1 MSHRESKS
9 LVLAVRVYPDTK
21 KAELDL
27 DKPKRRWKWKLPD
40 TMFVFDTE
48 TRTDQTQ
55 RLTFGSY
62 RLITAGQLVKENLFY
77 GPTLPAKDR
86 RILERYVAI
95 PGAVVPN
102 EDAHDVS
109 LLTRHQFAE
118 KLFRAAYKGRF
129 LLTAFN
135 FPFDISRVACDFTNA
150 RRRFAGGFS
159 LDLWSYLKDGS
170 EQSNPFRPSICIK
183 HIDSKRA
190 LKGFT
195 GRRRPDDVDRI
206 PEGSTTGKPEKDYVF
221 HGHFLDLRTLAFALT
236 DRGYTLAGACEAF
249 GVEHGKQ
256 TIKQHGIVTKKYI
269 DYNRRDVLATSELAV
284 KLLEEYDKHPI
295 DLQAS
300 KAYSPA
306 SIGKAYLRE
315 MGIPPILERQ
325 PNFPKRYLG
334 YAQSAFFGGR
344 TSAHIR
350 KVSVPVVYTDFLAM
364 YPTVNSLMDLWSFVT
379 AREIAVIENCQA
391 EVETFLR
398 QVTANRL
405 FEPAIWKQL
414 TAFVRI
420 IPDGDIL
427 PSRGRYSIQTNDWQA
442 AVNHLY
448 AGNDSPDDALWF
460 SLPDVVASVLL
471 NNGRIPKIVDAFRIE
486 PHGKLSGLKS
496 TKLRS
501 QIDVDPA
508 RMDFF
513 RVVIEE
519 RKRLP
524 KRTDIS
530 DVEKGRL
537 DKFLKVLAN
546 AASYGIYAEMH
557 RLESDR
563 KTQII
568 CHGIDAEPFTCR
580 VAHPDEIG
588 KYCFPPLASLITGA
602 ARLML
607 ALLEHCVTRQ
617 AGTYAMEDTDSM
629 AIVAIEKHGMVPCP
643 GGMRSKVKALSWKQ
657 VEEISE
663 RFAALNPYDRGAVP
677 GSILKIE
684 DDNRDPGTKK
694 QRQLY
699 CLAISAKRYAIFLKD
714 AKGVP
719 VLLRKGVNNKE
730 DRWSEHGLGH
740 LLNPTDPASED
751 REWIAHAWLSIIR
764 RALGL
769 PTTALGIE
777 SSPAVG
783 RVTVSSPAV
792 MKPLAKLNEG
802 KQYPDRIKPFNFLL
816 TCHVRPL
823 GHPPGVKPERFHL
836 ITPYEI
842 DSRQWLK
849 KSWIDQYSGK
859 EYRIT
864 TVGHHGDRHTARV
877 KTYGDVLIDYE
888 YHPES
893 KCADANGNT
902 CSKQTIGLLQR
913 RQVRIEKIKYIGKES
928 NSLEEVDAGLIHSEQ
943 SVYTEYPD
951 PRRDEWQTKILPALK
966 EAQLSRLVEECRGIL
981 SRRALIDLRAGRS
994 RPHRKNQQRLVE
1006 FVLKLGSTLR

>member
-1 MSHRESKS
+1 MSHREPTP

-62 RLITAGQLVKENLFY
+62 RLIASGQLVKENLFF
-77 GPTLPAKDR
+77 GSTLPAKDR
-86 RILERYVAI
+86 QILEVYAAMPR
-95 PGAVVPN
+95 AVVRN
-102 EDAHDVS
+102 ERAHGVS
-109 LLTRHQFAE
+109 LLTRHEFVE
-118 KLFRAAYKGRF
+118 RLFRAAYKGRF
-129 LLTAFN
+129 LLAAFN

-159 LDLWSYLKDGS
+159 LDLWSYHKDNS
-170 EQSNPFRPSICIK
+170 ERRDQFRPSICIK

-195 GRRRPDDVDRI
+195 GRRKPDEEDRI

-236 DRGYTLAGACEAF
+236 DRGYTLDGACHDF

-256 TIKQHGIVTKKYI
+256 TVKRHGIVTDKYI
-269 DYNRRDVLATSELAV
+269 RYNRRDVLATSELAV

-295 DLQAS
+295 DLQAT

-306 SIGKAYLRE
+306 SIGKAYLRA
-315 MGIPPILERQ
+315 MGIAPILERQ
-325 PNFPKRYLG
+325 PGFPKRYLG

-350 KVSVPVVYTDFLAM
+350 KVPVPVCYLDFLSM
-364 YPTVNSLMDLWSFVT
+364 YPSVNSLMNLWSFVT
-379 AREIAVIENCQA
+379 AKKIVVVEHCQA
-391 EVETFLR
+391 EIEVFLR
-398 QVTANRL
+398 QVTVDRL
-405 FEPAIWKQL
+405 FNQDFWKRL

-427 PSRGRYSIQTNDWQA
+427 PSRGRYSAQSNDWQV
-442 AVNHLY
+442 AVNHLH
-448 AGNDSPDDALWF
+448 ATSDNPDDALWY

-471 NNGRIPKIVDAFRIE
+471 NKGRIPNIVDAFRIE
-486 PHGKLSGLKS
+486 PRGKLRGLKS
-496 TKLRS
+496 TELRG
-501 QIDVDPA
+501 QIDVDP
-508 RMDFF
+508 RKQDFF
-513 RVVIEE
+513 KVVIEQ

-524 KRTDIS
+524 KRNDIS
-530 DVEKGRL
+530 DIEKERL

-557 RLESDR
+557 RLESES
-563 KTQII
+563 KKEVG

-580 VAHPDEIG
+580 VAHPDEPG
-588 KYCFPPLASLITGA
+588 EYCFPPMASLITGA

-607 ALLEHCVTRQ
+607 ALLERRVTDHG
-617 AGTYAMEDTDSM
+617 GTYAMEDTDSM
-629 AIVAIEKHGMVPCP
+629 AIVATERGGMIPCP
-643 GGMRSKVKALSWKQ
+643 GGKRGLLKALSWKQ
-657 VEEISE
+657 VDEISS
-663 RFAALNPYDRGAVP
+663 RFAGLNPYDRNAVP
-677 GSILKIE
+677 TSILKLE
-684 DDNRDPGTKK
+684 DDNYSDPETREH

-699 CLAISAKRYAIFLKD
+699 CVAISAKRYALFLRD
-714 AKGVP
+714 ERSDP
-719 VLLRKGVNNKE
+719 ILLRKGSNNNE

-751 REWIAHAWLSIIR
+751 REWIAQAWLAIIR
-764 RALGL
+764 RALGS
-769 PTTALGIE
+769 PTSVLGVE

-783 RVTVSSPAV
+783 QVTVSSPAV
-792 MKPLAKLNEG
+792 MKPLAQLNEG
-802 KQYPDRIKPFNFLL
+802 KQYADKIKPFNFLL

-823 GHPPGVKPERFHL
+823 GHPLAVDPARFHL
-836 ITPYEI
+836 ISPYEK
-842 DSRQWLK
+842 DPRQWLK

-864 TVGHHGDRHTARV
+864 TTGHHGDRRTARV
-877 KTYGDVLIDYE
+877 KTYGDVLIEYE

-913 RQVRIEKIKYIGKES
+913 RHVRIEQIKYIGKES
-928 NSLEEVDAGLIHSEQ
+928 NSLEEVESGLIHSEQ

-951 PRRDEWQTKILPALK
+951 PRRDEWQIKILPALR
-966 EAQLSRLVEECRGIL
+966 EVPLARLVNL
-981 SRRALIDLRAGRS
+981 SGFSRSTVIEIRAGRA
-994 RPHRKNQQRLVE
+994 RPHRKNQELLAAIARKIVE
-1006 FVLKLGSTLR
+1006 KE

>member
-1 MSHRESKS
+1 MSHREPTS

-21 KAELDL
+21 EADPDL
-27 DKPKRRWKWKLPD
+27 DKPRREKKWKLPNA
-40 TMFVFDTE
+40 MFVFDTE

-62 RLITAGQLVKENLFY
+62 RFIVAGELLKENLFY

-86 RILERYVAI
+86 RILERYVAV
-95 PGAVVPN
+95 PRSVVPN
-102 EDAHDVS
+102 EGAHKLS
-109 LLTRHQFAE
+109 LLTRHEFVN
-118 KLFRAAYKGRF
+118 KLFGTAYKGRC

-135 FPFDISRVACDFTNA
+135 FPFDISRVAHDFTNA
-150 RRRFAGGFS
+150 RKRFAGGFS
-159 LDLWSYLKDGS
+159 LDLWSHLGRRN
-170 EQSNPFRPSICIK
+170 QFRPSICIK
-183 HIDSKRA
+183 HIDNKRA

-195 GRRRPDDVDRI
+195 RRKNPDEEDLI
-206 PEGSTTGKPEKDYVF
+206 PEGSKTGKKEEDYTF
-221 HGHFLDLRTLAFALT
+221 RGHFLDLRTLAFALT
-236 DRGYTLAGACEAF
+236 DRSYTLEKACDDF
-249 GVEHGKQ
+249 WVEHGKQ
-256 TIKQHGIVTKKYI
+256 TVKRHGIVTDKYI
-269 DYNRRDVLATSELAV
+269 HYNRRDVLATSELAL
-284 KLLEEYDKHPI
+284 KLLDEYDQHPI
-295 DLQAS
+295 NLQAT

-306 SIGKAYLRE
+306 SIGKAYLRA

-325 PNFPKRYLG
+325 PDFPKRFLG

-350 KVSVPVVYTDFLAM
+350 KVPVPVVYTDFLSM

-379 AREIAVIENCQA
+379 AREIGVIDHCKTEI
-391 EVETFLR
+391 EILLR
-398 QVTANRL
+398 QVTVDDM
-405 FEPAIWKQL
+405 FDPAIWKRL

-427 PSRGRYSIQTNDWQA
+427 PSRGKYSVQSNDWQV

-448 AGNDSPDDALWF
+448 AGNDSLDDALWF

-471 NNGRIPKIVDAFRIE
+471 RNGRIPKIVDAFRIE
-486 PHGKLSGLKS
+486 PRGKLGGLKS

-501 QIDVDPA
+501 RINIDPGKQ
-508 RMDFF
+508 DFF

-524 KRTDIS
+524 ERS
-530 DVEKGRL
+530 DVSDIEKKRL

-557 RLESDR
+557 RLESDH
-563 KTQII
+563 KTEVD
-568 CHGIDAEPFTCR
+568 CHGLDAEPFTCR
-580 VAHPDEIG
+580 VAHPDEPG

-607 ALLEHCVTRQ
+607 ALLEKCVTEQ
-617 AGTYAMEDTDSM
+617 GGTYAMEDTDSL
-629 AIVAIEKHGMVPCP
+629 AVVATERGGMIPCP
-643 GGMRSKVKALSWKQ
+643 GGKRNKIKALSWKQ
-657 VEEISE
+657 VENISN
-663 RFAALNPYDRGAVP
+663 RFDRLNPYDRGAVET
-677 GSILKIE
+677 SILKLE
-684 DDNRDPGTKK
+684 DDNFVDPETREH

-699 CLAISAKRYAIFLKD
+699 CVAISAKRYALFLRD
-714 AKGVP
+714 EHGNP
-719 VLLRKGVNNKE
+719 VLLRNEVNNGE

-740 LLNPTDPASED
+740 LLNPTNPASVD
-751 REWIAHAWLSIIR
+751 REWIAQAWMSIIR

-769 PTTALGIE
+769 QTATLGIE

-783 RVTVSSPAV
+783 QVTVSSPAV
-792 MKPLAKLNEG
+792 MKPLSNLNGE
-802 KQYPDRIKPFNFLL
+802 KQYPDKIKPFNFLL
-816 TCHVRPL
+816 SCHVKPFGHPL
-823 GHPPGVKPERFHL
+823 GVDPARFHL
-836 ITPYEI
+836 ISPYEK
-842 DSRQWLK
+842 DPRRWLK

-864 TVGHHGDRHTARV
+864 TVGSHGDRQTARV
-877 KTYGDVLIDYE
+877 KTYGDVLIEYE
-888 YHPES
+888 YHAEA

-913 RQVRIEKIKYIGKES
+913 RHVRIEQIKYIGKES

-943 SVYTEYPD
+943 NVYTEYPD
-951 PRRDEWQTKILPALK
+951 PRRDEWQTKILPVLK
-966 EAQLSRLVEECRGIL
+966 NAVLSSLVEECHGIL

-994 RPHRKNQQRLVE
+994 RPHRKNRELLLVVLRRLGR
-1006 FVLKLGSTLR
+1006 L